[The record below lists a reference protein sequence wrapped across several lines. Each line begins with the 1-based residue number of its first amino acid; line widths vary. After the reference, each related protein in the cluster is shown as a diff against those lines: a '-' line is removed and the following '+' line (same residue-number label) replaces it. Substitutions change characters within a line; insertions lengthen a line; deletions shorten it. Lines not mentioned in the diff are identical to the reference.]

1 MSPSDI
7 DSAKDGPST
16 DIISE
21 LPKLHF
27 LHVLYSNNFEN
38 AKFCVKE
45 KVGFGTG
52 VFLSTL
58 M

>member
-38 AKFCVKE
+38 AKFCVKQ

-52 VFLSTL
+52 VFLST
-58 M
+58 